1 MKRRLVVAV
10 LGFALIV
17 PLGLGGLR
25 AHAAP
30 REVAPP
36 QGIDSAVNQMGGEW
50 IDSQAALS
58 DYVGWLNVRGYDR
71 LGYLAPVFDVKSK
84 SVELMWKDVTSALQ
98 DEVVGEA
105 TRRGVSVTFRP
116 VNHSAS
122 DLQKQQQEVLDLRK
136 DLILA
141 GFTIDGVSGVTPD
154 GVAKLKVHGRVTPAS
169 NGRTGYA
176 DRASVQQYLERRL
189 GVPLDVVDGVV
200 PLAATRVNDTPSFNA
215 GGLMRGAVFNF
226 CSTGFGIR
234 IGTRSHTTTARHC
247 VHEPWF
253 PASNPLDYQYG
264 ITARTTVDG
273 ARVLTSGGSN
283 LMFDGAWNDATGFKK
298 TVHGFADVGMGAYVC
313 TSGAMS
319 GVHCWGVVDEM
330 LHQHCDQFGCFSTIG
345 AARYGQGIMAAVG
358 DSGGPVLIP
367 YTNGKVGAVGMIQGG
382 DPRWEETPNCGSMF
396 DSSMRCFRRVFFSST
411 RTIVNSIPDATLR
424 TG

>member
-1 MKRRLVVAV
+1 MNPPDRGKSGCSRFTNSSS
-10 LGFALIV
+10 GGIV
-17 PLGLGGLR
+17 WCPVHASCGG
-25 AHAAP
+25 
-30 REVAPP
+30 
-36 QGIDSAVNQMGGEW
+36 SAGGASW
-50 IDSQAALS
+50 I
-58 DYVGWLNVRGYDR
+58 
-71 LGYLAPVFDVKSK
+71 
-84 SVELMWKDVTSALQ
+84 
-98 DEVVGEA
+98 
-105 TRRGVSVTFRP
+105 
-116 VNHSAS
+116 
-122 DLQKQQQEVLDLRK
+122 
-136 DLILA
+136 
-141 GFTIDGVSGVTPD
+141 
-154 GVAKLKVHGRVTPAS
+154 GRVERA
-169 NGRTGYA
+169 GR
-176 DRASVQQYLERRL
+176 
-189 GVPLDVVDGVV
+189 
-200 PLAATRVNDTPSFNA
+200 RV
-215 GGLMRGAVFNF
+215 GG
-226 CSTGFGIR
+226 
-234 IGTRSHTTTARHC
+234 
-247 VHEPWF
+247 
-253 PASNPLDYQYG
+253 
-264 ITARTTVDG
+264 DG

-382 DPRWEETPNCGSMF
+382 DPRWEETPKCGSMF